1 MTIRERIKL
10 CLILSGAL
18 TIILFSYITWISNNN
33 VGDSLEITFMSAES
47 FFQVAWTLRSG
58 GMAADTRV
66 EISARPMPQEPMVR
80 SVSFLKNIIRIFN
93 IVSSVVHH
101 HEPRDVTQLW

>member
-33 VGDSLEITFMSAES
+33 VGDSLEIIFMSAES
-47 FFQVAWTLRSG
+47 FFSG
-58 GMAADTRV
+58 RMDTKVWRYGRGYPCRDKC
-66 EISARPMPQEPMVR
+66 EAYASRANGTF
-80 SVSFLKNIIRIFN
+80 SLIFKKYN
-93 IVSSVVHH
+93 SHF
-101 HEPRDVTQLW
+101 